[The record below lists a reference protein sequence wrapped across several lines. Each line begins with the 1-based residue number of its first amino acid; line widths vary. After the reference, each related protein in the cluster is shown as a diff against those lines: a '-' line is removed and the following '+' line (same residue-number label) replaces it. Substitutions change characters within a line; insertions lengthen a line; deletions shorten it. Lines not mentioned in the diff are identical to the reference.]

1 MVAKFIK
8 SMLSRI
14 LFSEDETLTYYR
26 VSKRVT
32 HVVASSQKTRT
43 QKVREAAKYPHI
55 KIVTQQWLT
64 QSMSKWKKEDES
76 EYLVG

>member
-1 MVAKFIK
+1 
-8 SMLSRI
+8 MLSRI